1 MLRLPSAHRP
11 RPALPSPSPFRA
23 LLAITASRPH
33 LPDRRRLEVGL
44 EQEVAVSTRPSRP
57 LVVAMIDVDH
67 FKAYNDALGHPAADV
82 ALQDLAR
89 LLMANVR
96 TGDTVYRYGG
106 EELVVVMRETDIQGA
121 AHHAERLCR
130 LVEHQDRKSTRL
142 NSSH

>member
-1 MLRLPSAHRP
+1 MTD
-11 RPALPSPSPFRA
+11 AL
-23 LLAITASRPH
+23 TH
-33 LPDRRRLEVGL
+33 LPNRRRLEVDL
-44 EQEVAVSTRPSRP
+44 AQEVAVSTRHSRP
-57 LVVAMIDVDH
+57 LAVAMIDVDH

-121 AHHAERLCR
+121 APHAERLCR
-130 LVEHQDRKSTRL
+130 LVGIGRASCRERVCQCV
-142 NSSH
+142 

>member
-1 MLRLPSAHRP
+1 
-11 RPALPSPSPFRA
+11 
-23 LLAITASRPH
+23 
-33 LPDRRRLEVGL
+33 
-44 EQEVAVSTRPSRP
+44 
-57 LVVAMIDVDH
+57 MIDVDH

-121 AHHAERLCR
+121 AHHAERPCR
-130 LVEHQDRKSTRL
+130 LVEHHFAAPDQPRALSVSVDRKSTCMT
-142 NSSH
+142 SSN